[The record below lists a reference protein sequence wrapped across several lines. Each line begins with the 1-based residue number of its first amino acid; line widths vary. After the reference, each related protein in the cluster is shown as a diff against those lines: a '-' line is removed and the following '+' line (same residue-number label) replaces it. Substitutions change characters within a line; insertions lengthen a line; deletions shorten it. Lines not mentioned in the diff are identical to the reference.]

1 MAIETWQNTG
11 QYNGFNPSSGS
22 PGGPPGG
29 DWVITG
35 YKPVKV
41 NAPKFNSGY
50 YTEQRPIYSRVVT
63 PPAAEAPAAPKLTI
77 KDLYQTV
84 LGRDPDEEGASYWQ
98 SVFGPDIDAAEAA
111 AFGLAASKELN
122 PPAAPAQTSNLSP
135 IRTPRFEEPANTGP
149 DFASMFAQMQA
160 QSQAQ
165 MEQIMGP
172 LLQTIGDIQR
182 QILDEQGAR
191 QEDMRRMAEASRVAQ
206 INQARSQAAGNL
218 QIQGAPSDSST
229 GGTSAFKIRKPNLN
243 MLDQNIFDQFTNT
256 LNI

>member
-11 QYNGFNPSSGS
+11 QYNLFNPSSGS
-22 PGGPPGG
+22 PSGPPGG
-29 DWVITG
+29 DWTITG

-41 NAPKFNSGY
+41 NAPRFNSGY

-122 PPAAPAQTSNLSP
+122 PPQQAYSSPTTSPLG
-135 IRTPRFEEPANTGP
+135 TPYYEEPPQA

-160 QSQAQ
+160 QNQAQ
-165 MEQIMGP
+165 LEQVVGGLM
-172 LLQTIGDIQR
+172 QTIGQIQ
-182 QILDEQGAR
+182 QQMMDESGAR
-191 QEDMRRMAEASRVAQ
+191 QADIERMREAQRTYQ
-206 INQARSQAAGNL
+206 INQARSQAAGNFE
-218 QIQGAPSDSST
+218 IQGVPSDSSI
-229 GGTSAFKIRKPNLN
+229 GGTKAFKIRNQKLGLINPSAADL
-243 MLDQNIFDQFTNT
+243 FTST
-256 LNI
+256 LNL